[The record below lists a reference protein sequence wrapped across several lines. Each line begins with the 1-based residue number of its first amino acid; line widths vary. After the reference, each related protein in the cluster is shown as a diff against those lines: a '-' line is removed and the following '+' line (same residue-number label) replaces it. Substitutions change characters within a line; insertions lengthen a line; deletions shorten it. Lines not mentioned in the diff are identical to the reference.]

1 MDGTQEFKNKYV
13 GIDVGSVELVVA
25 IGTDGPVWQI
35 RNDTNGVAE
44 LLERLRAVEPA
55 LIVMEP
61 TGGYEIPVAAALGV
75 LANSS

>member
-35 RNDTNGVAE
+35 RNDPNGGPC
-44 LLERLRAVEPA
+44 PA
-55 LIVMEP
+55 IC
-61 TGGYEIPVAAALGV
+61 
-75 LANSS
+75 